1 MRRRVARRP
10 LDVVIVGAGIGG
22 LAAAITIR
30 QAGHRVRVLEAAS
43 ELREAGAGMQLAPNA
58 TRLLQRWGLEIE
70 LQKVGVEPQALVF
83 RRYADGETV
92 GRTEWRNSM
101 RGRYAAPYYHVHR
114 QDLHR
119 ILHEKLASDIEIS
132 TKSRVSAIT
141 AANNS
146 PGDRPQVHLENGD
159 VITADMVVGAD
170 GIRSFVRSYVTG
182 QPDQAVPTGDAA
194 YRAVIDAD
202 AIRATGD
209 PNLLRLIDQR
219 ETTVWMGPYKHIVGY
234 NVSNQR
240 QFNLVMI
247 HPDRGYSESWTTP
260 GDVQRMRDEY
270 QGWEPSI
277 LKLLGLIEG
286 AWVWRLNLRDPIS
299 SWVDT
304 DAHVTL
310 LGDARG
316 PMLPYMAQGG
326 AMAIE
331 DAAVLGR
338 LLSRIETRKDI
349 PRLLRAYQ
357 DIRQARVTQAQLASG
372 ANRTLFHVP
381 DGPAQE
387 ARDSKM
393 RAAWRDSQSVVTD
406 RQPTENV
413 DHRHMEQEAEKGRIH
428 EILAYDADAEADRW
442 LAADRFV

>member
-1 MRRRVARRP
+1 MQAVATAMRRRVARRP

-170 GIRSFVRSYVTG
+170 GIRSVLLSTRTPYARLG
-182 QPDQAVPTGDAA
+182 
-194 YRAVIDAD
+194 
-202 AIRATGD
+202 IR
-209 PNLLRLIDQR
+209 
-219 ETTVWMGPYKHIVGY
+219 
-234 NVSNQR
+234 
-240 QFNLVMI
+240 
-247 HPDRGYSESWTTP
+247 
-260 GDVQRMRDEY
+260 
-270 QGWEPSI
+270 
-277 LKLLGLIEG
+277 
-286 AWVWRLNLRDPIS
+286 IS
-299 SWVDT
+299 SVSLTNERRQYGW
-304 DAHVTL
+304 
-310 LGDARG
+310 ARTSISW
-316 PMLPYMAQGG
+316 ATTCQ
-326 AMAIE
+326 
-331 DAAVLGR
+331 
-338 LLSRIETRKDI
+338 T
-349 PRLLRAYQ
+349 
-357 DIRQARVTQAQLASG
+357 SG
-372 ANRTLFHVP
+372 NST
-381 DGPAQE
+381 
-387 ARDSKM
+387 S
-393 RAAWRDSQSVVTD
+393 S
-406 RQPTENV
+406 
-413 DHRHMEQEAEKGRIH
+413 
-428 EILAYDADAEADRW
+428 
-442 LAADRFV
+442 